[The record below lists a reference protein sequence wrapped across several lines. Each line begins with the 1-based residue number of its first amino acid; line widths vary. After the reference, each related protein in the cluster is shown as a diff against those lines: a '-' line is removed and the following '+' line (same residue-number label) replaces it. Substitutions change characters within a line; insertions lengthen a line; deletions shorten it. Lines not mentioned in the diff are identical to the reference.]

1 MTSPQRSSYF
11 YIAFQKN
18 SQIGAIMT
26 PHDARKMLDAGAD
39 MIQIY
44 SSLIDEGPA
53 IVKKM
58 IKATQ

>member
-1 MTSPQRSSYF
+1 
-11 YIAFQKN
+11 
-18 SQIGAIMT
+18 
-26 PHDARKMLDAGAD
+26 MLGKCYAGAD